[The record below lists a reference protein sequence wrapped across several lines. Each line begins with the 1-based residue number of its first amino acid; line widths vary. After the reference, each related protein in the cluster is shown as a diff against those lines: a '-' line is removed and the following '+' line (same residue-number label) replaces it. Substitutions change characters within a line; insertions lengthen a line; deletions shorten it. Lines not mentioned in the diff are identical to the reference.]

1 MVEFIRLLDG
11 DDLIVEYNQE
21 QCRVK
26 SYDGKSSLIRSFPSK
41 VGVSATARYA
51 ISPMHAHPREGHGR
65 ERASSLLS
73 PLLSMFH
80 MPFVSPEP
88 GPRLL
93 ERLLRTPE
101 DETVSL
107 FGMDV
112 GVDIDAKGVE
122 IPVQSPLD
130 KSAITVKAGAAPVM
144 SQSELRSW
152 LVETLGSKRGVLSAW
167 PSVPGLSLRPS
178 ERVLAL
184 SEKAVSGHAWWW
196 LGHLK
201 RTGFS
206 RRDSYVPHGGEA
218 VSVYRMGGEPV
229 HAFDWFPAGATYSI
243 SPGVVDRF
251 LHYGLAM
258 TVREFPVA
266 GREPK
271 HDTLVGQAA
280 LGCYLALEAATHG
293 IGPAVLAATL
303 VHDADD
309 YTAVD
314 AMRLPANAV
323 AIPRD
328 QVASGESKRIDGMVT
343 VTQLHT
349 FTLSD
354 MLRAYT
360 DMGPEENVKLA
371 RQEISS
377 AIAMVVSKTEHLA
390 QLKTIKLNMCSDNVV
405 FCPELVETE
414 ADDWELQGFGFR
426 SADFDSV
433 QGKPFLSDFD
443 PRTCK
448 RLGQQEG
455 YDANCAFALMTTM
468 LLASTRAQFGD
479 GAYNL
484 LLTTCAP
491 KLKAAFDKGED
502 CVDTFSHMLTRAF
515 YHTRVERDAIPGTV
529 FSEIASDFPRLLRC
543 GVGDIGA
550 MVASDGKPCYHSMI
564 LKMLGTRRYDPVE
577 LPSAE
582 EAAAAGEL
590 RRRQRA
596 RLAAVVD
603 ARMRRV
609 AVTCN

>member
-1 MVEFIRLLDG
+1 
-11 DDLIVEYNQE
+11 
-21 QCRVK
+21 
-26 SYDGKSSLIRSFPSK
+26 
-41 VGVSATARYA
+41 
-51 ISPMHAHPREGHGR
+51 
-65 ERASSLLS
+65 
-73 PLLSMFH
+73 MFH
-80 MPFVSPEP
+80 MPFVFPEP

-101 DETVSL
+101 DEAASL

-112 GVDIDAKGVE
+112 GVDTEAEGVH

-130 KSAITVKAGAAPVM
+130 KSAITVQAGAAPVM
-144 SQSELRSW
+144 SQSDLRNW
-152 LVETLGSKRGVLSAW
+152 LVETLGAKRGVLSAW
-167 PSVPGLSLRPS
+167 PSVPGLSLKPS

-206 RRDSYVPHGGEA
+206 RRDSYVPHGSDA
-218 VSVYRMGGEPV
+218 TAVYRLGGEPV
-229 HAFDWFPAGATYSI
+229 HAFDWFPAGSTYSI

-251 LHYGLAM
+251 LHYGLTM
-258 TVREFPVA
+258 TVRELPAA

-271 HDTLVGQAA
+271 HETLVGHAV
-280 LGCYLALEAATHG
+280 LGCYLALEAATYG
-293 IGPAVLAATL
+293 IGPTVLAATL

-314 AMRLPANAV
+314 AIRLPANAV
-323 AIPRD
+323 ALPRD
-328 QVASGESKRIDGMVT
+328 QVANEASTRVDAIVT

-371 RQEISS
+371 RQEISN
-377 AIAMVVSKTEHLA
+377 AIAMVASKTEQLA
-390 QLKTIKLNMCSDNVV
+390 QLKTIKLNMCPDNVV

-414 ADDWELQGFGFR
+414 ADDWELRGFGFR

-433 QGKPFLSDFD
+433 QGKPFLNDFD
-443 PRTCK
+443 QRTCK

-455 YDANCAFALMTTM
+455 YDANCAFALMTTI

-479 GAYNL
+479 GAYSL
-484 LLTTCAP
+484 LLSTCAP
-491 KLKAAFDKGED
+491 RLKAAFDKGED
-502 CVDTFSHMLTRAF
+502 FADAFSLMLTRTF
-515 YHTRVERDAIPGTV
+515 HHTRVERDAMPGSV
-529 FSEIASDFPRLLRC
+529 FSEIAADFPRLLRG

-564 LKMLGTRRYDPVE
+564 LKMLGTRRYDPVD

-609 AVTCN
+609 AVACN